1 MISAVLTAFH
11 STVDLMSYT
20 VAALG
25 EDPELTEAA
34 TGTGGL
40 CGASYLNRA
49 FENWLDQKIVGTPSF
64 APWKSEIMEK
74 FEDDLKKR
82 FNGRHAEPYTMII
95 KSLRSNN
102 SFQHLGIRDGKFT
115 IPTSDLTTI
124 FKTVTRKVVSL
135 VRSQIRNTSSPVTTV
150 LLAGGFGKSEYLL
163 KELIKFTREQMPPV
177 TVSRVPEP

>member
-1 MISAVLTAFH
+1 
-11 STVDLMSYT
+11 
-20 VAALG
+20 
-25 EDPELTEAA
+25 
-34 TGTGGL
+34 
-40 CGASYLNRA
+40 
-49 FENWLDQKIVGTPSF
+49 
-64 APWKSEIMEK
+64 
-74 FEDDLKKR
+74 
-82 FNGRHAEPYTMII
+82 MII

-115 IPTSDLTTI
+115 IPTSDLTII

-163 KELIKFTREQMPPV
+163 KELIKFTHEQVPPV